1 MTSFLNMMGTTSSP
15 QSSRQPHH
23 YASSWE
29 VWVLGNAWIHA
40 WKHARA
46 RNPVFFR
53 VKWPSV
59 VAEGWSLF
67 PPFPRLD
74 RGKWSTK
81 GARDCSESSI
91 SHKNCA
97 ERRRRKC
104 WAHSR
109 CVFAWRF
116 WLQSFCQ
123 RPKRLQT
130 FLDSFFHFFILS
142 FIHSFIP
149 FHSILFHFM
158 SFHSFIQSCVKSFIH
173 SFIHSVID
181 SLIHTFIS
189 FVHSF
194 LHSFHVMSCHVMSCH
209 VIPSFLH
216 SFIHSRIHSFMC
228 SFHSVDSF
236 LHSFFHA
243 FHFCRPSFHFIS
255 ILPSSP
261 TIPISKM
268 FPIVMSF
275 FLKTSA
281 PARADTTWYVRMY
294 IYIYIHNIDLTNL
307 VIWQLCGN
315 LVLVPGN

>member
-67 PPFPRLD
+67 PPFPASIEESGRQKVHETVVRARFHIKIVRNADVGNVGRTPDASLLGD
-74 RGKWSTK
+74 FGFKAFVSARRGCK
-81 GARDCSESSI
+81 
-91 SHKNCA
+91 
-97 ERRRRKC
+97 
-104 WAHSR
+104 HS
-109 CVFAWRF
+109 
-116 WLQSFCQ
+116 L
-123 RPKRLQT
+123 
-130 FLDSFFHFFILS
+130 ILS
-142 FIHSFIP
+142 FIFSFFHLFIHS
-149 FHSILFHFM
+149 FHSIPFYFISCHFM

-194 LHSFHVMSCHVMSCH
+194 LHSFHVMSCHVMS
-209 VIPSFLH
+209 FLH
-216 SFIHSRIHSFMC
+216 SFIHSFT
-228 SFHSVDSF
+228 
-236 LHSFFHA
+236 HSFFHVFLSFRWFILA
-243 FHFCRPSFHFIS
+243 FILSCISFLSSFISFHFT
-255 ILPSSP
+255 SSQL
-261 TIPISKM
+261 TNNSYKQN
-268 FPIVMSF
+268 VSYSHVLF
-275 FLKTSA
+275 FETSA

-294 IYIYIHNIDLTNL
+294 IYTYIIL
-307 VIWQLCGN
+307 IWQIW
-315 LVLVPGN
+315 

>member
-67 PPFPRLD
+67 PPFPASIEESGRQKVHETVVRARFHIKIVRNADVGNVGRTPDASLLGD
-74 RGKWSTK
+74 FGFKAFVSARRGCK
-81 GARDCSESSI
+81 
-91 SHKNCA
+91 
-97 ERRRRKC
+97 
-104 WAHSR
+104 HS
-109 CVFAWRF
+109 
-116 WLQSFCQ
+116 LILSFI
-123 RPKRLQT
+123 
-130 FLDSFFHFFILS
+130 FSFFHL

-149 FHSILFHFM
+149 FHSIPFYFISCHFM

-194 LHSFHVMSCHVMSCH
+194 LHSCHVMSCH
-209 VIPSFLH
+209 SFIPSFLHSFIPSFLH
-216 SFIHSRIHSFMC
+216 SFIHAFILSCVPFIPLIHSCIHSFMH
-228 SFHSVDSF
+228 FIFVV
-236 LHSFFHA
+236 LHFI
-243 FHFCRPSFHFIS
+243 SFHF
-255 ILPSSP
+255 
-261 TIPISKM
+261 
-268 FPIVMSF
+268 FPAHQQ
-275 FLKTSA
+275 FL
-281 PARADTTWYVRMY
+281 
-294 IYIYIHNIDLTNL
+294 
-307 VIWQLCGN
+307 
-315 LVLVPGN
+315 